1 MPSAEVLDFAKLLA
15 AIPGNNPA
23 GSDLRADK
31 SPVSDYQTIRD
42 ARKAASDSE
51 RRIDQG
57 DDTAGSPDWRAVLE
71 RGTKV
76 LTEKSKDLEI
86 TAYLIEA
93 LVRLHGFAG
102 LRDGFRLARELV
114 ERFWNGLHPPPEDS
128 DTETRF
134 SHILWLNGID
144 KPGTLIVPVRKI
156 PLTGQTSLGRFN
168 LAHQQQALSLNKM
181 TDAKLRQKKID
192 EGLVTLEMLQKAVS
206 ETPSKFYADM
216 VEDITQGREE
226 FRRFGAALIEKS
238 GYDPSSSE
246 LNGVLESYLD
256 VVKDL
261 ARDKLPK
268 APVPSST
275 PPPSEGAPQGQP
287 IPPTAQVVDP
297 SVIKDRNDAL
307 DRLVKIAR
315 YFREHEPQ
323 SIIPFA
329 LEQVVNW
336 GKMPLPEL
344 LVELIPEE
352 GPRKGL
358 FRQVGIKPPE
368 TKK

>member
-15 AIPGNNPA
+15 AIPGDKPA
-23 GSDLRADK
+23 GTDLRADK
-31 SPVSDYQTIRD
+31 SPVTDYHTIRG
-42 ARKAASDSE
+42 ARKAASDTE

-57 DDTAGSPDWRAVLE
+57 DDTDGSPDWRSVLE

-76 LTEKSKDLEI
+76 LAEKSKDLEI

-114 ERFWNGLHPPPEDS
+114 ERFWDGLYPLPEDS
-128 DTETRF
+128 DIETRF

-144 KPGTLIVPVRKI
+144 KAGTLIVPVRKI
-156 PLTGQTSLGRFN
+156 PLTGQTSLGSFH
-168 LAHQQQALSLNKM
+168 LAHHQQALSLNKM

-192 EGLVTLEMLQKAVS
+192 EGAVTLEMIQKAVS
-206 ETPSKFYADM
+206 ETPSKLYADL
-216 VEDITQGREE
+216 VDDLTQGREE
-226 FRRFGAALIEKS
+226 FRRFGAALSEKS

-246 LNGVLESYLD
+246 LNGVLESCLD

-275 PPPSEGAPQGQP
+275 PPPSDGAQGQP
-287 IPPTAQVVDP
+287 PPPTAQVVDP
-297 SVIKDRNDAL
+297 GVIKDRNDAL
-307 DRLVKIAR
+307 DRLVKIAH

-336 GKMPLPEL
+336 GKMSLPEL
-344 LVELIPEE
+344 LAELIPEE